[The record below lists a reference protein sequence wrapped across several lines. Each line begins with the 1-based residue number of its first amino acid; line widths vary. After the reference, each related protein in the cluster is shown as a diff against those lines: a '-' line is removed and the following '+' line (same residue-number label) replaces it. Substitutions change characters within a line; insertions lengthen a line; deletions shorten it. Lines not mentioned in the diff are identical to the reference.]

1 MLKSHPDVHMVWY
14 GNSISRTRYSN
25 NLYYKGLCG
34 EATHY
39 AVYMS
44 EHSQVISNIVSLY
57 WIEYCVVTEKGLWS
71 SCNPRTLEAEAAEL
85 WDTAQPGQLSE
96 FKATLDC
103 IARHCLKN
111 VLKQHGKKLWM
122 CDDVPWDAFT
132 IWQQFQSEL
141 NVNQAHKD
149 ELGK

>member
-14 GNSISRTRYSN
+14 GNAISRTRYSN

-39 AVYMS
+39 AVYMC

-57 WIEYCVVTEKGLWS
+57 WIEYCVVTEKSLWS

-85 WDTAQPGQLSE
+85 WDTAQPGQRSE
-96 FKATLDC
+96 FKATLGC
-103 IARHCLKN
+103 IA
-111 VLKQHGKKLWM
+111 KLSQKCFEATWKETS
-122 CDDVPWDAFT
+122 DVWCSLRCIYYLTAVSIRAQRNSGT
-132 IWQQFQSEL
+132 
-141 NVNQAHKD
+141 
-149 ELGK
+149 